1 MAKTSTTTRTSI
13 RNELK
18 TTATVIQAGGASVK
32 QFTLS
37 KSSVHRKRA
46 IKVKKAATEKRGA
59 FKAPEFGVVHFD
71 GKIVQ
76 YADKSFEDRLAVL
89 LSSPSEIDHQFLGSP
104 VIPDGTGVVMAE
116 AIRAMLMV
124 WGLTLC
130 VVAQVFD
137 TTASNTGWLSGACA
151 ILEQILERPILWLA
165 CRHHTGELHIKHA
178 FIACRGDV
186 FTLSRM
192 RKDGSSRLLS
202 LK

>member
-1 MAKTSTTTRTSI
+1 M
-13 RNELK
+13 
-18 TTATVIQAGGASVK
+18 K